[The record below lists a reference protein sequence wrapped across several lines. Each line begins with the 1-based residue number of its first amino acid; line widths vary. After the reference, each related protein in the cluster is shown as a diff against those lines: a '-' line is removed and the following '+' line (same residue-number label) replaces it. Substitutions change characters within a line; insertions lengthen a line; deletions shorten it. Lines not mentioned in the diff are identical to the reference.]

1 MTIIETH
8 NTDQS
13 QEFIHLYN
21 QCYTEKQIQEQLGIG
36 KTAYYNYY
44 KQNQDKLKRTKK
56 CQICGKTFTPKT
68 PQQKYCTQECQ
79 KQVKYYQKKEEEGG

>member
-1 MTIIETH
+1 MAIIETH

-13 QEFIHLYN
+13 DQFIHLYN
-21 QCYTEKQIQEQLGIG
+21 QCYTKQQIQEQLGIG

-68 PQQKYCTQECQ
+68 PQQKYCSLECR
-79 KQVKYYQKKEEEGG
+79 KKVKYYKKGE